1 MPGQDDV
8 GRLARALPGVTEHT
22 GRFGFDVAGKSFVWL
37 WRERVHPK
45 KPKVP
50 NPGVIVLRVAD
61 LGEKEAL
68 VASVRG
74 CFTEPHYDGYKAVL
88 VRLAE
93 IDPGELAEL
102 VTDSWRAVAPTQL
115 LTELSPD
122 PDATST
128 SPPP

>member
-1 MPGQDDV
+1 MPDQDDV
-8 GRLARALPGVTEHT
+8 RRLARALPEVTEHT
-22 GRFGFDVAGKSFVWL
+22 EGFGFDVAGKSFVWL

-88 VRLAE
+88 VRLDDV
-93 IDPGELAEL
+93 DPAELAEL
-102 VTDSWRAVAPTQL
+102 VTDSWRAVAPPRL
-115 LTELSPD
+115 LAEAGLAPAD
-122 PDATST
+122 
-128 SPPP
+128 